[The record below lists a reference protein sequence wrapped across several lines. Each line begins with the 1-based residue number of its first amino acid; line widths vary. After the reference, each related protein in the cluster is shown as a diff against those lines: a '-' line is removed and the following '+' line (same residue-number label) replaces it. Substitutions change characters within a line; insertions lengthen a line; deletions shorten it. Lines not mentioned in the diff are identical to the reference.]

1 MIVNSITLDEES
13 CCVAG
18 AIAPPTELFA
28 TLFLVSIPEKRPLL
42 NSSDFA
48 KEVIACSFLV
58 LPLISTLAP
67 LTLIS
72 RMVQLGSSGQR
83 SLRSVSNC

>member
-1 MIVNSITLDEES
+1 MIVNSITLDEET
-13 CCVAG
+13 CWAAG
-18 AIAPPTELFA
+18 DGGTAPELLA
-28 TLFLVSIPEKRPLL
+28 TLFLVSIPEKSPSL

-58 LPLISTLAP
+58 FPLISTLAP

-72 RMVQLGSSGQR
+72 RTYQLVSLGQR
-83 SLRSVSNC
+83 